1 MGEKIVG
8 FILLW
13 IVAFGIG
20 FGTGYFITKQPYDE
34 YRERTEAELGQL
46 RGALG
51 TAQVRSDTAIRGL
64 DEAIRGVSAIQD
76 RNRRI
81 AYLIE
86 SIRATVSQLRAIY
99 DTTSSALQTNGTT
112 KEPVEDSSNN

>member
-1 MGEKIVG
+1 MLEKISFG
-8 FILLW
+8 FVLFVCIFML
-13 IVAFGIG
+13 G
-20 FGTGYFITKQPYDE
+20 FFTGEFYYNQSYANA
-34 YRERTEAELGQL
+34 RERTERELGQL
-46 RGALG
+46 RGAV
-51 TAQVRSDTAIRGL
+51 TDAQVRSDTAIRGL
-64 DEAIRGVSAIQD
+64 DEAIRGVGTIQD

-86 SIRATVSQLRAIY
+86 SIRAAVSQLRAIY